1 MQNAIRRLL
10 SKFLILS
17 FLFHEPLVE
26 QIVVKYG
33 KQGKYLSHWTKLQVC
48 IVTYSIH
55 LILPQFFFT
64 GIHFGDD
71 STHYVGDVG
80 YEKVAFEPVR
90 TKKAFI
96 TICSFNYMQ
105 PTITSATSRAEHACV
120 LARSAYLC
128 VYVLLCYHA
137 CVLPCLRVYALG
149 VLTYL
154 ASLRDQR
161 SYTLKYLLWLNIL
174 LSYVFVCLVCFFVL
188 FSLDF
193 NN

>member
-33 KQGKYLSHWTKLQVC
+33 KQGKYLSHWTKLRVC

-128 VYVLLCYHA
+128 VYVLGVFKCLPASVLTCLRAWRTYVFSELAWSAFLHA
-137 CVLPCLRVYALG
+137 MMKYFTFLRVCVLGMLFCL
-149 VLTYL
+149 
-154 ASLRDQR
+154 
-161 SYTLKYLLWLNIL
+161 I
-174 LSYVFVCLVCFFVL
+174 FFR
-188 FSLDF
+188 FQ
-193 NN
+193 